1 MPVKERQTTYNTSQ
15 QDFGDS
21 TNKTVITSAGRQTMA
36 GTARARKTIVIPAT
50 DWYGVEPNQFANAFN
65 ATVSSATCTPT
76 VRPFAMNFGPASG
89 STVAMPV
96 LSASLTSTSIARAA
110 TWIWAPSDA
119 DTAGS
124 VAVQVV
130 YTTKVAMATAGS
142 MQVFR
147 LHYRYLGSAG
157 SADLVGTSSGSIL
170 YGASMTTVG
179 NGKMEIKSLGNIPS
193 FQFAASPFVG
203 LQLTIQGDNA
213 CAMAG
218 SPEEQIF
225 GVVLT
230 YTACA
235 LGTASAE

>member
-1 MPVKERQTTYNTSQ
+1 MPVIERQKAYNTSQ
-15 QDFGDS
+15 QEFGDG
-21 TNKTVITSAGRQTMA
+21 TNKTTLTNAGRQTMA
-36 GTARARKTIVIPAT
+36 GTARARRTIVIPAT
-50 DWYGVEPNQFANAFN
+50 DWYGVEPNQFANAYN
-65 ATVSSATCTPT
+65 ATAATAASTPT
-76 VRPFAMNFGPASG
+76 VRPFGMNFGPASG

-96 LSASLTSTSIARAA
+96 LSASLTTACIARAA

-119 DTAGS
+119 DTTGS
-124 VAVQVV
+124 VAVQLV
-130 YTTKVAMATAGS
+130 YTTKLAMATAGS

-170 YGASMTTVG
+170 YGASMATIG

-193 FQFAASPFVG
+193 FQFSASPFVG

-235 LGTASAE
+235 LGTTSSE

>member
-1 MPVKERQTTYNTSQ
+1 MPVKERNLTYNTSQ
-15 QDFGDS
+15 QEFGDS
-21 TNKTVITSAGRQTMA
+21 ANKTVITAAGRQTMA

-50 DWYGVEPNQFANAFN
+50 DWYGVEPNQFANAYN
-65 ATVSSATCTPT
+65 ATAAAAASTPS

-96 LSASLTSTSIARAA
+96 LSASLTTACIARAA

-119 DTAGS
+119 DTTGS
-124 VAVQVV
+124 VAVQLV
-130 YTTKVAMATAGS
+130 YTTKVEMATAGS

-170 YGASMTTVG
+170 YAASMTTVG
-179 NGKMEIKSLGNIPS
+179 LGKLEIKSLGNIPS

-203 LQLTIQGDNA
+203 LQLTLHDGSA
-213 CAMAG
+213 SAMAG